1 MDFLFKHN
9 QEKSERNSDGNST
22 CSLKLFY
29 DGSTIIYSSI
39 FEFNY
44 QRYGNR
50 KHVTFEHMLEIDT
63 NNGDINVK
71 YDIINDGLTNERT
84 FKTTT
89 KTKRNDFSMLHD
101 LIENGYVRGEK
112 RKGYWGVKYN
122 RSIENMFNI
131 VLNLLRVKFKSDFLV
146 NKNYQ
151 PDSDVFN
158 LYTLIVDFHLDMKG
172 IKGHNGVY
180 DDIQTE
186 YPKKKWLIKNDYK
199 FLPSILD
206 SYEIKSKYLI
216 GELNKNF
223 NRKIQIGSLNYLCKL
238 FGENY
243 IDYLKQINWDRHCY
257 ENVPNKKLHYL
268 KNESEKN
275 HMVLT
280 INKWETESIK
290 TDSLIYSLNKLFTI
304 REQLEQRGI
313 DLKYTSKNDGDFDN
327 LYENWSGI
335 KQHFSRGYKLRYN
348 LPEEFINNIER
359 EIIID
364 GEIFKPKLILN
375 EDDFRIEGH
384 KMKNCMSKQFP
395 HGAIYIFVAIQFDR
409 KRINLQYRKGN
420 LVQSYGKANTPVNNI
435 FNEASLILTNRF
447 KHYSNIEWKKE
458 KYNII
463 TD

>member
-1 MDFLFKHN
+1 MDFLFKYN
-9 QEKSERNSDGNST
+9 QEKSEKNSDGNST
-22 CSLKLFY
+22 CGLKLFY
-29 DGSTIIYSSI
+29 DGTTIIYNSI

-44 QRYGNR
+44 QRYGNK
-50 KHVTFEHMLEIDT
+50 KHVTFEHTLGVDT
-63 NNGDINVK
+63 NTGDVTVK
-71 YDIINDGLTNERT
+71 YDIINDGLTNERM

-89 KTKRNDFSMLHD
+89 KTKKNDFSMLHD
-101 LIENGYVRGEK
+101 LIENGYIHGEK

-122 RSIENMFNI
+122 RAIENI
-131 VLNLLRVKFKSDFLV
+131 SSIILNLLRIKFNSDFLI
-146 NKNYQ
+146 NKNHQ
-151 PDSDVFN
+151 TNSN
-158 LYTLIVDFHLDMKG
+158 LYVLIVDFHLDMKG

-186 YPKKKWLIKNDYK
+186 YPKKKWLIKNDNK
-199 FLPSILD
+199 FLPAILD
-206 SYEIKSKYLI
+206 SYGIKSKYLI
-216 GELNKNF
+216 GELNKKYD
-223 NRKIQIGSLNYLCKL
+223 RKIQISSLNYICKL

-243 IDYLKQINWDRHCY
+243 IDYLKQINWDKHCY
-257 ENVPNKKLHYL
+257 DSVPNKKLHTL
-268 KNESEKN
+268 KNDSEKN

-304 REQLEQRGI
+304 REQLEQKGI
-313 DLKYTSKNDGDFDN
+313 DLKYTSKNDTDFDN
-327 LYENWSGI
+327 LFENWIGI
-335 KQHFSRGYKLRYN
+335 KRHFSRGYKLKYN
-348 LPEEFINNIER
+348 LPEDFIKTIE
-359 EIIID
+359 EDIIIN
-364 GEIFKPKLILN
+364 GEVFKPKLILN
-375 EDDFRIEGH
+375 EDDFRVEGH

-395 HGAIYIFVAIQFDR
+395 HGAIYIFVAMQFNR

-447 KHYSNIEWKKE
+447 KHHSTIEWKKE

>member
-1 MDFLFKHN
+1 MDFLFKYN
-9 QEKSERNSDGNST
+9 QEKSEKNIDGNST
-22 CSLKLFY
+22 CGLKLFY
-29 DGSTIIYSSI
+29 DGTTIIYNSI

-44 QRYGNR
+44 QRYGNK
-50 KHVTFEHMLEIDT
+50 KHVTFEHTLGIDT
-63 NNGDINVK
+63 NTGDVTVK
-71 YDIINDGLTNERT
+71 YDIINDGLTNERM

-89 KTKRNDFSMLHD
+89 KTKKNDFSMLHD
-101 LIENGYVRGEK
+101 LIENGYIRGEK

-122 RSIENMFNI
+122 RAIENI
-131 VLNLLRVKFKSDFLV
+131 SSIILNLLRIKFNSDFLI
-146 NKNYQ
+146 NKNHQ
-151 PDSDVFN
+151 TNSN
-158 LYTLIVDFHLDMKG
+158 LYVLIVDFHLDMKG

-186 YPKKKWLIKNDYK
+186 YPKKKWLIKNDNK
-199 FLPSILD
+199 FLPAILD
-206 SYEIKSKYLI
+206 SYGIKSKYLI
-216 GELNKNF
+216 GELNKKYD
-223 NRKIQIGSLNYLCKL
+223 RKIQIGSLNYICKL

-243 IDYLKQINWDRHCY
+243 IDYLKQINWDKHCY
-257 ENVPNKKLHYL
+257 DSVPNKKLHTL
-268 KNESEKN
+268 KNDSEKN

-304 REQLEQRGI
+304 REQLEQKGI
-313 DLKYTSKNDGDFDN
+313 DLKYTSKNDTDFDN
-327 LYENWSGI
+327 LFENWIGI
-335 KQHFSRGYKLRYN
+335 KRHFSRGYKLKYN
-348 LPEEFINNIER
+348 LPEDFIKTIE
-359 EIIID
+359 EDIIIN
-364 GEIFKPKLILN
+364 GEVFKPKLILN
-375 EDDFRIEGH
+375 EDDFRVEGH

-395 HGAIYIFVAIQFDR
+395 HGAIYIFVAMQFNR

-447 KHYSNIEWKKE
+447 KHYPTIEWKKE

>member
-29 DGSTIIYSSI
+29 DGSAIIYSSI

-71 YDIINDGLTNERT
+71 YDIINDGLTNERI

-122 RSIENMFNI
+122 RAIENMFNI
-131 VLNLLRVKFKSDFLV
+131 ILNLLRVKFKSDFLI

-151 PDSDVFN
+151 SDSDVFN
-158 LYTLIVDFHLDMKG
+158 LYILIVDFHLDVKG

-186 YPKKKWLIKNDYK
+186 YPKKKWLIKNNHK

-206 SYEIKSKYLI
+206 SYGIKSKYLI

-223 NRKIQIGSLNYLCKL
+223 SRKIQISSLNYLCKL

-257 ENVPNKKLHYL
+257 ENISNKKLHYL
-268 KNESEKN
+268 KNDSEKTN
-275 HMVLT
+275 MILT

-304 REQLEQRGI
+304 REQLEQSGFY
-313 DLKYTSKNDGDFDN
+313 LKYTSKNDGDFDN
-327 LYENWSGI
+327 LFENWLGI
-335 KQHFSRGYKLRYN
+335 KRHFSRGYKLKYN
-348 LPEEFINNIER
+348 LPEEFINDIER
-359 EIIID
+359 EIIINN
-364 GEIFKPKLILN
+364 EIFKPKLILN
-375 EDDFRIEGH
+375 EDDFRTEGY

-395 HGAIYIFVAIQFDR
+395 HGAIYVFVAIQFNR
-409 KRINLQYRKGN
+409 KRINLQYRKGH
-420 LVQSYGKANTPVNNI
+420 LIQSFGKANTKVNEI
-435 FNEASLILTNRF
+435 FNAVTIILTARF
-447 KHYSNIEWKKE
+447 KQYANIEWKKE
-458 KYNII
+458 KYSII
-463 TD
+463 TN

>member
-9 QEKSERNSDGNST
+9 QEKSEKNSDGNST

-29 DGSTIIYSSI
+29 DGTTIIYDAI

-44 QRYGNR
+44 QMFYGTK
-50 KHVTFEHMLEIDT
+50 KHVTFEHTLSIDT
-63 NNGDINVK
+63 NTGDITVK
-71 YDIINDGLTNERT
+71 YDIINGGLTNERM

-89 KTKRNDFSMLHD
+89 KTKKNDFSMLHD
-101 LIENGYVRGEK
+101 LIENGYIRGEK

-122 RSIENMFNI
+122 RAVENISSII
-131 VLNLLRVKFKSDFLV
+131 LNLLRVKFNSDFLI
-146 NKNYQ
+146 NKAHQNNVY
-151 PDSDVFN
+151 S

-186 YPKKKWLIKNDYK
+186 YPKKKWLIKNDNK
-199 FLPSILD
+199 FLPAILD
-206 SYEIKSKYLI
+206 SYGIKSKYLI
-216 GELNKNF
+216 GELNKKYD
-223 NRKIQIGSLNYLCKL
+223 RKIQIGSLNYICKL

-243 IDYLKQINWDRHCY
+243 IDYLKQINWDKHCY
-257 ENVPNKKLHYL
+257 DSVPNKKLHTL

-280 INKWETESIK
+280 INKWETKSIK

-304 REQLEQRGI
+304 REQLEQKGI
-313 DLKYTSKNDGDFDN
+313 DLKYTSKNDNDFDN
-327 LYENWSGI
+327 LFENWIGI
-335 KQHFSRGYKLRYN
+335 KLHFSRGYKLKYN
-348 LPEEFINNIER
+348 LPEDFIKTIE
-359 EIIID
+359 EDIIID
-364 GEIFKPKLILN
+364 GKVFKPKLILN
-375 EDDFRIEGH
+375 EDDFRVEGY

-395 HGAIYIFVAIQFDR
+395 HGVIYIFVAMQFNR

-420 LVQSYGKANTPVNNI
+420 LVQAYGKANTPINNI
-435 FNEASLILTNRF
+435 FHDASVILTNRF
-447 KHYSNIEWKKE
+447 KHYSTIEWKKE